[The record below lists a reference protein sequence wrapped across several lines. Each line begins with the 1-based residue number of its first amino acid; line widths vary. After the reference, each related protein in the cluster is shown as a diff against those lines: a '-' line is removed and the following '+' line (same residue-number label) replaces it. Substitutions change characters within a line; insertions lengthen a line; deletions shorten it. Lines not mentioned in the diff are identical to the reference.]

1 MKGSKINREQME
13 RYRREG
19 AWGTRTLADCWEEAV
34 REYPD
39 REYVVDDRGNRYTY
53 AGLDEKASRVAAYL
67 VSQGIGPE
75 MWCPFRSRSGA
86 SSSSPPWPS

>member
-34 REYPD
+34 RE
-39 REYVVDDRGNRYTY
+39 
-53 AGLDEKASRVAAYL
+53 
-67 VSQGIGPE
+67 
-75 MWCPFRSRSGA
+75 
-86 SSSSPPWPS
+86 